1 MTFSAF
7 TKPLAAVAAAV
18 FSLLLCAS
26 SPARDFVPK
35 EDVTRLEKPT
45 ICLRRGDTLRLID
58 WDGQNE
64 RVWMTGEF
72 NLPARFSRDGK
83 RASFIA
89 STDDFGWY
97 TLFILELETGRLINM
112 TERLDKKGYDHIY
125 IPFAVWFP
133 DGRRLACSVSDRNNQ
148 VPAFSDIYVLDFRD
162 ATLEQLT
169 KTPLQNEFWASV
181 SGDGKK
187 IVYNATPSEK
197 ERAELGGLP
206 NYVGHLYTMN
216 ADGSN
221 VVNLT
226 YSTATERLP
235 AWSPD
240 SKKIAFQAFDR
251 SDQEGE
257 IRATDLYMM
266 DPDGSNVERL
276 TSRKDGRRARVSD
289 WSADSKWILFNM
301 ELDENLPSELHRI
314 HIETREIVRI
324 GPGARSTWVH
334 AGKSRFLSVDPAG
347 KKKAQWGQIKAAGG
361 SENSPAPQDE
371 GGDEE

>member
-7 TKPLAAVAAAV
+7 TKPLAAFAV
-18 FSLLLCAS
+18 ISLLLCAS
-26 SPARDFVPK
+26 APARDFVPK
-35 EDVTRLEKPT
+35 EDVTKLKKPT
-45 ICLRRGDTLRLID
+45 ICVKRGNTLRLMD

-89 STDDFGWY
+89 STDEFGSY
-97 TLFILELETGRLINM
+97 THYILELETGRLINM
-112 TERLDKKGYDHIY
+112 TERLDNNGYEHIY
-125 IPFAVWFP
+125 ISGAWWFP
-133 DGRRLACSVSDRNNQ
+133 DGRRLACRTNDINN
-148 VPAFSDIYVLDFRD
+148 PIREFSDIYVLDFRK
-162 ATLEQLT
+162 ATLKQIT
-169 KTPLQNEFWASV
+169 KTPLQDDIWASV

-187 IVYNATPSEK
+187 IVYNAKPPSK
-197 ERAELGGLP
+197 EEIAELGLTDFSYP
-206 NYVGHLYTMN
+206 HIYMMN

-226 YSTATERLP
+226 YSAAGERYP
-235 AWSPD
+235 EWSPD
-240 SKKIAFQAFDR
+240 GKKIAFHAFDR
-251 SDQEGE
+251 KDQEGE

-301 ELDENLPSELHRI
+301 ELEDNSPSELYRI
-314 HIETREIVRI
+314 HIETREIVRVSK
-324 GPGARSTWVH
+324 GGSARWVY

-361 SENSPAPQDE
+361 SENSPAGQE
-371 GGDEE
+371 NSAEE

>member
-1 MTFSAF
+1 MTFFAF
-7 TKPLAAVAAAV
+7 TKTVAAFAAVV
-18 FSLLLCAS
+18 FLLLLCAS

-45 ICLRRGDTLRLID
+45 ICFRKGNTLRLID

-112 TERLDKKGYDHIY
+112 TERLNKKGYDHIY

-133 DGRRLACSVSDRNNQ
+133 DGRRLACSASDRNNPI
-148 VPAFSDIYVLDFRD
+148 PAFADIYALDFRA

-169 KTPLQNEFWASV
+169 ETPLQDAYWASV
-181 SGDGKK
+181 SRDGKK
-187 IVYNATPSEK
+187 IVYSSTLSEK
-197 ERAELGGLP
+197 ERAALGLTGSYWP
-206 NYVGHLYTMN
+206 DHLYTIN

-226 YSTATERLP
+226 YSAATERHP
-235 AWSPD
+235 EWSPD
-240 SKKIAFQAFDR
+240 GKKIAFQAFDR
-251 SDQEGE
+251 KDQEGE

-266 DPDGSNVERL
+266 APDGSNVERL
-276 TSRKDGRRARVSD
+276 TSRKDGRRALVDD
-289 WSADSKWILFNM
+289 WSADSKWILFHM
-301 ELDENLPSELHRI
+301 ELADDLPYELYRI

-324 GPGARSTWVH
+324 GRFGSARWVH

-347 KKKAQWGQIKAAGG
+347 KMHGQWGDLKEASAA
-361 SENSPAPQDE
+361 
-371 GGDEE
+371 EE

>member
-7 TKPLAAVAAAV
+7 TKPLAAFAAVV

-26 SPARDFVPK
+26 APARDFVPK

-45 ICLRRGDTLRLID
+45 ICVRSGNTLKLID

-72 NLPARFSRDGK
+72 NLPARFSLDGK
-83 RASFIA
+83 RAAFIA
-89 STDDFGWY
+89 STEDFGWY

-112 TERLDKKGYDHIY
+112 TERLNKKGYKHIY
-125 IPFAVWFP
+125 IPFVVWFP
-133 DGRRLACSVSDRNNQ
+133 DGRRLACAASDRNN
-148 VPAFSDIYVLDFRD
+148 PIPEFGDIYALDFRV

-169 KTPLQNEFWASV
+169 KTPLQDEFWASV
-181 SGDGKK
+181 SRDGKK
-187 IVYNATPSEK
+187 IVYSSSLSEE
-197 ERAELGGLP
+197 ERAALGLTGSYWP
-206 NYVGHLYTMN
+206 RHLYTMN

-221 VVNLT
+221 VINLT
-226 YSTATERLP
+226 YSPATERMP
-235 AWSPD
+235 ACSPD
-240 SKKIAFQAFDR
+240 GKKIAFEAFDR
-251 SDQEGE
+251 KDQEGE
-257 IRATDLYMM
+257 IRATDVYMM

-289 WSADSKWILFNM
+289 WSADSKWILFHLS
-301 ELDENLPSELHRI
+301 LDDNYNPLSGLYRI

-324 GPGARSTWVH
+324 GRFGSSTWVH

-347 KKKAQWGQIKAAGG
+347 KKKAQWGKIKAAGG
-361 SENSPAPQDE
+361 NENSPAPP
-371 GGDEE
+371 EE

>member
-1 MTFSAF
+1 MAFSAF
-7 TKPLAAVAAAV
+7 TKPLAAVAVAV
-18 FSLLLCAS
+18 FSFLLCAPL
-26 SPARDFVPK
+26 PARDFVPK
-35 EDVTRLEKPT
+35 EDVTKLEKPT
-45 ICLRRGDTLRLID
+45 ICVKRGNTLRLMD

-89 STDDFGWY
+89 STDEFGSY
-97 TLFILELETGRLINM
+97 THYILELETGRLINM
-112 TERLDKKGYDHIY
+112 TERLDNNGYEHIY
-125 IPFAVWFP
+125 ISGAWWFP
-133 DGRRLACSVSDRNNQ
+133 DGRRLACRTNDINN
-148 VPAFSDIYVLDFRD
+148 PIREFSDIYVLDFRK

-169 KTPLQNEFWASV
+169 KTPLQDDIWASV

-187 IVYNATPSEK
+187 IVYNATSSEK
-197 ERAELGGLP
+197 ERAALGLTGSYYP
-206 NYVGHLYTMN
+206 HHLYTMN

-221 VVNLT
+221 VANLT
-226 YSTATERLP
+226 YSAATERLP
-235 AWSPD
+235 EWSPD

-301 ELDENLPSELHRI
+301 ELEDNSPSELYRI
-314 HIETREIVRI
+314 HIETREIVRVSK
-324 GPGARSTWVH
+324 GGSARWVY
-334 AGKSRFLSVDPAG
+334 AGKSRFLSVDPAN
-347 KKKAQWGQIKAAGG
+347 KKKAQWGQMKAAGG
-361 SENSPAPQDE
+361 SES
-371 GGDEE
+371 GEEE

>member
-7 TKPLAAVAAAV
+7 TKPLAAFAAAV
-18 FSLLLCAS
+18 VSLLLCA
-26 SPARDFVPK
+26 PALARDFVPK
-35 EDVTRLEKPT
+35 EDVTKLEKPT
-45 ICLRRGDTLRLID
+45 ICVRRGNTLRLID

-97 TLFILELETGRLINM
+97 TVFILELETGRLINM
-112 TERLDKKGYDHIY
+112 TERLNKKGYEHIY

-133 DGRRLACSVSDRNNQ
+133 DGRRLACSVNDRNN
-148 VPAFSDIYVLDFRD
+148 PIPEYSDIYVLDFRA

-169 KTPLQNEFWASV
+169 KTPRQDEFWASV

-187 IVYNATPSEK
+187 IVYSSNLSEK
-197 ERAELGGLP
+197 ERAALDLTGDYWP
-206 NYVGHLYTMN
+206 DHLYTMN

-226 YSTATERLP
+226 YSPATEKHP
-235 AWSPD
+235 EWSPD
-240 SKKIAFQAFDR
+240 GKKIAFFAFDR
-251 SDQEGE
+251 KEQEGE
-257 IRATDLYMM
+257 IRATDLFIM

-276 TSRKDGRRARVSD
+276 TSRKEGRRARVSD

-301 ELDENLPSELHRI
+301 ELEDDSPSELHRI
-314 HIETREIVRI
+314 HIETREMVRI
-324 GPGARSTWVH
+324 SKGGAARWVH

-347 KKKAQWGQIKAAGG
+347 KKKRHGG
-361 SENSPAPQDE
+361 S
-371 GGDEE
+371 